1 MATTTGRMGIH
12 FMPPTGW
19 LNDPNGLCVFR
30 GTFHVFHQYSPNWPA
45 SAAPRGWGHFY
56 SDDLVHWK
64 HQGMVIAPDTPDDA
78 SGAYSGSALVV
89 PGAAADGG
97 DALYLYYTGN
107 VKEPGEHDYVH
118 EGRRA
123 NQILVTS
130 DDGFSFSPKR
140 VLLRNV
146 DYPTWCT
153 RHVRDPKVWEQDGKF
168 WMILGARTQD
178 DEGVV
183 LLYSSTDGMSWSYR
197 GVLRPRAPFGFMWEC
212 PDRIAL
218 DGHEYLAV
226 SPQGMQKYPWSH
238 GLRDQAG
245 YFALGEQRV
254 IDAAGEADAAGAK
267 RAADAAGEKSAV
279 AASTAAGAID
289 PVNPVDVASSAGATG
304 ATQGGTLVVD
314 ESTFRLWDEGFDFYA
329 PQTFVDNAGRTLL
342 IAWMGIPEAPY
353 LSMPAG
359 MSWEHCLTV
368 PRVLVRRADGG
379 IAQLPVP
386 ELDELHGEQVTLE
399 LPGSL
404 TLPEHRADVRIEGI
418 EGRFD
423 LALDNALQISFCP
436 GELRL
441 AFVGEAAGRNGVG
454 AGRMVRSIAL
464 EHLDNVRVLVDDT
477 AVEVFVNDGA
487 HALATRWFPVDSE
500 LSIAATGRCAQ
511 AAVWPMGDG
520 MRDTYR

>member
-1 MATTTGRMGIH
+1 MATTTGRMGFH

-19 LNDPNGLCVFR
+19 LNDPNGLCAFQ
-30 GTFHVFHQYSPNWPA
+30 GTIHVFHQYSPDWPA

-107 VKEPGEHDYVH
+107 VKEPGAYDYVH

-130 DDGFSFSPKR
+130 DDGFTFSPKR
-140 VLLRNV
+140 VLLRNA
-146 DYPTWCT
+146 DYPSWCT
-153 RHVRDPKVWEQDGKF
+153 LHVRDPKVWEQDGAL
-168 WMILGARTQD
+168 WMVLGARTQD

-183 LLYSSTDGMSWSYR
+183 LLYGSTDGVAWAYR
-197 GVLRPRAPFGFMWEC
+197 GVLRSRAPFGFMWEC

-226 SPQGMQKYPWSH
+226 SPQGMQRYPWSH

-245 YFALGEQRV
+245 YFALGARRV
-254 IDAAGEADAAGAK
+254 IDAAGAEHAEGTAHMAEG
-267 RAADAAGEKSAV
+267 GE
-279 AASTAAGAID
+279 
-289 PVNPVDVASSAGATG
+289 
-304 ATQGGTLVVD
+304 LVVD
-314 ESTFRLWDEGFDFYA
+314 EGTFRLWDEGFDFYA
-329 PQTFVDNAGRTLL
+329 PQTFADGAGRTLL
-342 IAWMGIPEAPY
+342 IAWMGMPEAPY
-353 LSMPAG
+353 LSMPGG

-368 PRVLVRRADGG
+368 PRVLARRADGS
-379 IAQLPVP
+379 IAQLPAP
-386 ELDELHGEQVTLE
+386 ELDELHGERVALE

-423 LALDNALQISFCP
+423 LAFDSALQLSFCP

-441 AFVGEAAGRNGVG
+441 AFVGEAAGRDGVG
-454 AGRMVRSIAL
+454 AGRTVRSVPL
-464 EHLDNVRVLVDDT
+464 ERLEDVRVLVDDT
-477 AVEVFVNDGA
+477 AVEVFVNGGA
-487 HALATRWFPVDSE
+487 HTFATRWFPVDSE
-500 LSIAATGRCAQ
+500 LTIAATGRCAR
-511 AAVWPMGDG
+511 AAAWPMGDG

>member
-1 MATTTGRMGIH
+1 MATTTGRMGFH

-19 LNDPNGLCVFR
+19 LNDPNGLCSFR
-30 GTFHVFHQYSPNWPA
+30 GTIHVFHQYSPDWPA

-56 SDDLVHWK
+56 SDDLVHWQ

-107 VKEPGEHDYVH
+107 VKEPGAYDYVRT
-118 EGRRA
+118 GRRA

-130 DDGFSFSPKR
+130 DDGFTFSSKR
-140 VLLRNV
+140 VLLRNA
-146 DYPTWCT
+146 DYPSWCT
-153 RHVRDPKVWEQDGKF
+153 LHVRDPKVWEQDGAL
-168 WMILGARTQD
+168 WMVLGARTQD
-178 DEGVV
+178 DVGVV
-183 LLYSSTDGMSWSYR
+183 LLYSSTDGMAWTYR

-218 DGHEYLAV
+218 DEHEYLAV

-245 YFALGEQRV
+245 YFALGARRV
-254 IDAAGEADAAGAK
+254 IDAAGAEAADAAGAD
-267 RAADAAGEKSAV
+267 AAGMTTADAASTGTVRAGG
-279 AASTAAGAID
+279 AS
-289 PVNPVDVASSAGATG
+289 
-304 ATQGGTLVVD
+304 QGSELVVD
-314 ESTFRLWDEGFDFYA
+314 EGAFRLWDEGFDFYA
-329 PQTFVDNAGRTLL
+329 PQTFVDEAGRTLL
-342 IAWMGIPEAPY
+342 IAWMGMPEAPY
-353 LSMPAG
+353 LSMPDG
-359 MSWEHCLTV
+359 MSWGHCLTV
-368 PRVLVRRADGG
+368 PRVLARRADGR
-379 IAQLPVP
+379 IAQLPAP
-386 ELDELHGEQVTLE
+386 ELDELHGEQAALE

-404 TLPEHRADVRIEGI
+404 TLPEHRADVRVEGI

-423 LALDNALQISFCP
+423 LALDSALQLSFCP

-441 AFVGEAAGRNGVG
+441 AFVGEAADRDGVG
-454 AGRMVRSIAL
+454 AGRTVRSVPL
-464 EHLDNVRVLVDDT
+464 EHLDDVRVLIDDT
-477 AVEVFVNDGA
+477 AVEVFVNGGA
-487 HALATRWFPVDSE
+487 HAFATRWFPVAPE
-500 LSIAATGRCAQ
+500 LTIAATGRCAH

>member
-1 MATTTGRMGIH
+1 MATTTGRMGFH

-19 LNDPNGLCVFR
+19 LNDPNGLCAFR
-30 GTFHVFHQYSPNWPA
+30 GTIHVFHQYSPDWPA

-107 VKEPGEHDYVH
+107 VKEPGAYDYVH
-118 EGRRA
+118 EGRQA
-123 NQILVTS
+123 NQIIVTS

-140 VLLRNV
+140 VLLRNA
-146 DYPTWCT
+146 DYPAWCT
-153 RHVRDPKVWEQDGKF
+153 RHVRDPKVWEQDGAL
-168 WMILGARTQD
+168 WMVLGARTQD

-183 LLYSSTDGMSWSYR
+183 LLYSSTDGVAWTYR
-197 GVLRPRAPFGFMWEC
+197 GVLRPSAPFGFMWEC

-226 SPQGMQKYPWSH
+226 SPQGMQTYPWSH

-245 YFALGEQRV
+245 YFALGARRV
-254 IDAAGEADAAGAK
+254 IDAAGAMGAAGA
-267 RAADAAGEKSAV
+267 SC
-279 AASTAAGAID
+279 T
-289 PVNPVDVASSAGATG
+289 AGATG
-304 ATQGGTLVVD
+304 AAGVMDPVNPDDVASSSGAPGAEHAEGAAHMVEGGELVVD
-314 ESTFRLWDEGFDFYA
+314 EGTFRLWDEGFDFYA
-329 PQTFVDNAGRTLL
+329 PQTFVDGAGRTLL
-342 IAWMGIPEAPY
+342 IAWMGMPEAPY
-353 LSMPAG
+353 LSMPGG

-368 PRVLVRRADGG
+368 PRVLARRADGS
-379 IAQLPVP
+379 IAQLPAP
-386 ELDELHGEQVTLE
+386 ELDELHGEQVALE

-404 TLPEHRADVRIEGI
+404 TLSEHRADVRIEGI

-423 LALDNALQISFCP
+423 LAFDGALQLSFCT

-441 AFVGEAAGRNGVG
+441 AFVGEAAGRDGVG
-454 AGRMVRSIAL
+454 AGRTVRSVPL
-464 EHLDNVRVLVDDT
+464 ERLEDVRVLIDDT
-477 AVEVFVNDGA
+477 AVEVFVNGGA
-487 HALATRWFPVDSE
+487 HTFATRWFPVDSE
-500 LSIAATGRCAQ
+500 LTIAATGRCAR